1 MVLDLVTTSHTDMHF
16 SESGGGGG
24 GGGRYMVHPGV
35 QSISRL
41 IIMFFLR
48 D

>member
-1 MVLDLVTTSHTDMHF
+1 MVLDLVTTSHTDMHS
-16 SESGGGGG
+16 SESGG